1 MYELRAPQPPVPG
14 GAAGGGGAGR
24 SPLRGPGLC
33 RQEAGQSGNY
43 FLPAT
48 PRCLYSIL
56 FIPSL
61 ERTPPRSCLGQQHE
75 HEGHDCPHSQP
86 CPCSFSQP
94 LSHSI
99 PRRVPA
105 PCRAESSAWDG
116 RMGFASS
123 CPTPQHV
130 QGRGCTMPRQGSA
143 AGVQIKHTEWT
154 GRVSVAIT
162 FVATTARP
170 ERSSVARLCLHF
182 LLCCSFPPPQ
192 RCVGTRL
199 AQAEK
204 LSCCSTF
211 CVSLSRGTDASCKKY
226 LQARQSCLI
235 LQALFKPALR

>member
-1 MYELRAPQPPVPG
+1 MPQEAAGPVGARCEGLGCAGKRQGSRVIISSQQPLAACILFYLSRHWNAHLHGAAWGSSMSTKGTTVPIPSPVPVPFPSPFPTPSHAECQPRAGLRAVPG
-14 GAAGGGGAGR
+14 T
-24 SPLRGPGLC
+24 
-33 RQEAGQSGNY
+33 Q
-43 FLPAT
+43 
-48 PRCLYSIL
+48 
-56 FIPSL
+56 
-61 ERTPPRSCLGQQHE
+61 
-75 HEGHDCPHSQP
+75 
-86 CPCSFSQP
+86 
-94 LSHSI
+94 
-99 PRRVPA
+99 
-105 PCRAESSAWDG
+105 G

-130 QGRGCTMPRQGSA
+130 QGRGCTMPREGSA
-143 AGVQIKHTEWT
+143 AGVQIKHKEWT

>member
-1 MYELRAPQPPVPG
+1 MHVSLQSRKGMTNHQTLGALLVRAPQTPVPG

-33 RQEAGQSGNY
+33 WQEAGQSGSY

-48 PRCLYSIL
+48 PRCLYSII

-75 HEGHDCPHSQP
+75 LLKGTTVPIPSPVPVPFPSPFPTPSHTECKP
-86 CPCSFSQP
+86 CAGQ
-94 LSHSI
+94 
-99 PRRVPA
+99 RAVPG
-105 PCRAESSAWDG
+105 RQG

-130 QGRGCTMPRQGSA
+130 QGRGCTMPGQGSA
-143 AGVQIKHTEWT
+143 AGVQIKHEEWT

-170 ERSSVARLCLHF
+170 DRSSVARLCLQF

-204 LSCCSTF
+204 
-211 CVSLSRGTDASCKKY
+211 
-226 LQARQSCLI
+226 
-235 LQALFKPALR
+235 

>member
-1 MYELRAPQPPVPG
+1 MTNHQTLGALLVRAPQLPVPG

-75 HEGHDCPHSQP
+75 HEGHNCPHSQP

-105 PCRAESSAWDG
+105 PCRAESSAWDSG
-116 RMGFASS
+116 QDGLCLLLSHSPARPGQGLHHA
-123 CPTPQHV
+123 
-130 QGRGCTMPRQGSA
+130 QGRKRCGCANKTQ
-143 AGVQIKHTEWT
+143 
-154 GRVSVAIT
+154 RVDWKG
-162 FVATTARP
+162 F
-170 ERSSVARLCLHF
+170 
-182 LLCCSFPPPQ
+182 CSNY
-192 RCVGTRL
+192 L
-199 AQAEK
+199 
-204 LSCCSTF
+204 
-211 CVSLSRGTDASCKKY
+211 RGNNS
-226 LQARQSCLI
+226 QAREKQRG
-235 LQALFKPALR
+235 QALPALPSVLQLSSAPEMCRDTFGTSGEVKLLFNILRVTEPWH